1 MRLRGAA
8 NISGLGPDDPG
19 SNPGSP
25 TFIVLLRET
34 HVLTFSLN
42 ETGTEMKLMTDVDY
56 VEMYARRLKND
67 NSIFA
72 QQKKLIESQL
82 QGSSSLFSKAFSGGD
97 FRKAA
102 RKYLTGVGLL

>member
-1 MRLRGAA
+1 
-8 NISGLGPDDPG
+8 
-19 SNPGSP
+19 
-25 TFIVLLRET
+25 
-34 HVLTFSLN
+34 
-42 ETGTEMKLMTDVDY
+42 MKLMTDVDY

-82 QGSSSLFSKAFSGGD
+82 QGSSSLFSNTFSDGD

-102 RKYLTGVGLL
+102 RKYLKGVGLP